1 MGEQEKK
8 VTKSNLRK
16 RADAIKDFQCENLI
30 AVIEE
35 PTHLNNIGKVIRC
48 VNTLGIKKLYV
59 VDSKDKLP
67 DDWNEMR
74 KSKPLIR
81 MSASAVKWSF
91 VKKFKTTTEC
101 LDHLEKN
108 KFVSIATSPHQQGK
122 KNIVLQEGNYTQKR
136 LAVWFGSESNGLS
149 EEVINRS
156 EACVNIEMYGIIE
169 SMNVS
174 SSAAIVL
181 YEITKQRRALPKN
194 SPPSL

>member
-1 MGEQEKK
+1 MEKQEKES
-8 VTKSNLRK
+8 TKSRLRK
-16 RADAIKDFQCENLI
+16 RADAIKDFQCDNLV
-30 AVIEE
+30 AVLEE

-48 VNTLGIKKLYV
+48 VNTLGIKELYV
-59 VDSKDKLP
+59 VDSKDRLP
-67 DDWNEMR
+67 DDWQMMR

-91 VKKFKTTTEC
+91 VKKFKSTSEC
-101 LDHLEKN
+101 LEHLQKN
-108 KFVSIATSPHQQGK
+108 NFVSLATSPHQIGK
-122 KNIVLQEGNYTQKR
+122 KNVVLHEGDFTQQK

-156 EACVNIEMYGIIE
+156 EACVQIAMYGIIE

-181 YEITKQRRALPKN
+181 YEITKQRRALQKLN
-194 SPPSL
+194 S

>member
-1 MGEQEKK
+1 MEKQEKES
-8 VTKSNLRK
+8 TKGRLRK
-16 RADAIKDFQCENLI
+16 RADAIKDFQCDNLV
-30 AVIEE
+30 AVLEE

-48 VNTLGIKKLYV
+48 VNTLGIKELYV
-59 VDSKDKLP
+59 VDSKDRLP
-67 DDWNEMR
+67 DDWQMMR

-91 VKKFKTTTEC
+91 VKKFKSTSEC
-101 LDHLEKN
+101 LEHLQKN
-108 KFVSIATSPHQQGK
+108 NFVSLATSPHQIGK
-122 KNIVLQEGNYTQKR
+122 KNVVLHEGDFTQQK

-156 EACVNIEMYGIIE
+156 EACVQIAMYGIIE

-181 YEITKQRRALPKN
+181 YEITKQRRALQKLN
-194 SPPSL
+194 S